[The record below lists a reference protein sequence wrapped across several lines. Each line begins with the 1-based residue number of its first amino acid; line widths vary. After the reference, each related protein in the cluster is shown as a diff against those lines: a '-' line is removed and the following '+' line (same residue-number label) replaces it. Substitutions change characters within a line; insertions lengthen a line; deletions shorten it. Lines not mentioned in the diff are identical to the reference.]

1 MGVPDPISHAIPI
14 TPSALQKKL
23 TPTHDTGVAALFS
36 ILIILPVALI
46 EFGLNHT
53 DIVHAVVAD
62 ILFVVA

>member
-1 MGVPDPISHAIPI
+1 MGVPDPVSHAIPI
-14 TPSALQKKL
+14 TPSALHKKL
-23 TPTHDTGVAALFS
+23 TPTQETGVPALFS
-36 ILIILPVALI
+36 ILRILPDVLV